1 MNKCINCGK
10 DFVNPE
16 TLTCK
21 FCGTKNP
28 EYKSQEIKKEVKEED
43 MSDKIHHSNNDTQD
57 TIITPI
63 EKNINTI
70 ANVILTLGVISF
82 IVIVYTDVFIKI
94 PYEGITFNLSGFIA
108 ALITLFSS
116 IIISSLMKLFRGI
129 SINIRR
135 CLEELS
141 K

>member
-28 EYKSQEIKKEVKEED
+28 EYKSQEINKKVKEED
-43 MSDKIHHSNNDTQD
+43 MSDKTNSDIQD
-57 TIITPI
+57 ITITPI

-70 ANVILTLGVISF
+70 ANVILTLGIISF
-82 IVIVYTDVFIKI
+82 IIIVYTDVFIKV
-94 PYEGITFNLSGFIA
+94 PYEGITFNLSGFTT

-116 IIISSLMKLFRGI
+116 IIISSLMKLFKDI
-129 SINIRR
+129 SINIRK
-135 CLEELS
+135 CLEELR